1 MIKISK
7 INKFFNKGKPNEL
20 HVLNDIS
27 LELPESGMISI
38 FGKSGCGKTTLLNV
52 IGGLDSFANG
62 SVTVMDNSI
71 TKDTDMLR
79 NKYIGYI
86 FQNYNLNTEQTCF
99 ENVADALRLCGMTDK
114 AEIEK
119 RVMAALENVGMDKY
133 RSRTPD
139 TISGGQQQRIAIA
152 RAIVKNPHIILADE
166 PTGNLDETNTVMI
179 MDLLKAI
186 SKDRLVV
193 LVTHEANLVDFY
205 CDRVIELSDGK
216 LMNIKNNTNAN
227 GFTARNKNAIYLGEL
242 EKTEI
247 SDNNTEVEYYGKA
260 PEAPVKLKII
270 NNNGK
275 IYLKVDSES
284 VHIIDASSEISV
296 VDGVYKETSNTEA
309 HTAVDMTSLPPLEG
323 TVFGKLFSFASSVKS
338 GYKAN
343 FKNQKRGK
351 RLLRRCMMIF
361 ATVTVIMSA
370 VFGKSFEKYLD
381 VEKSYNHNV
390 FYVYSNDPSV
400 SEKLNSQ
407 EARNNGINYVQ
418 LMHSIPN
425 GDRRIRLQTD
435 FFETFTHY
443 SYDTFA
449 TNAVVLDT
457 SALNGEK
464 AVCGKAENIKDDEMI
479 LTTAVADAF
488 LETSQFGHI
497 TKYRDLIGLNSTSF
511 VINGKAVRVAGIVES
526 SETAVYLSPL
536 AMARYTMASSGIN
549 VRPGS
554 DYGYEIKDSETTTFI
569 INSDSDFPKKG
580 ESVKIGGNNF
590 VITDTVAI
598 YSSYEE
604 YLTQNGIEKKPIEEY
619 KDVIDPDFSYDPEVE
634 ESMTVQWHKYYYS
647 EFDNF
652 IKSYYSNN
660 KQDVLL
666 WLYFEKG
673 IEECKYLFS
682 NNEYY
687 YKIYAYEQKYGKTPT
702 DKELEFD
709 FESLPD
715 IKIKSEEYLWMY
727 EKEFYSSMREQYTVR
742 NNCYLVSDKDYL
754 TLAKKTGQTHP
765 SAALGGYGDKE
776 MYYEYTDEFG
786 DVYVSDVAIDTSEMY
801 STAYTVIHSTD
812 PDLTDSWIRSN
823 FSNIEVPYEYM
834 KAVITPSD
842 VFDENI
848 ESMKTSILTGLITMV
863 VVLALLSV
871 CMYFIMRSALMNR
884 IKEVGIYRAIG
895 VSKKNLT
902 YKFFIESLVLSS
914 LTVFIGYVLSS
925 VFILICLNL
934 SAVTSNVFYYPLWLA
949 LADFVILLGLCIV
962 CGIIP
967 ILLLLR
973 KTPAQI
979 LAQYDI

>member
-62 SVTVMDNSI
+62 NITVMDNSI

-86 FQNYNLNTEQTCF
+86 FQNYNLNTEQSCF

-119 RVMAALENVGMDKY
+119 RVIAALENVGMDKY
-133 RSRTPD
+133 KSRTPD
-139 TISGGQQQRIAIA
+139 TLSGGQQQRIAIA

-166 PTGNLDETNTVMI
+166 PTGNLDEANTVMI

-216 LMNIKNNTNAN
+216 LVSIKNNSNAN
-227 GFTARNKNAIYLGEL
+227 GFTARNKNAIYLGEF

-247 SDNNTEVEYYGKA
+247 SDNNTKVEYYGKA
-260 PEAPVKLKII
+260 PESPVKLQII

-275 IYLKVDSES
+275 IYLKVDSAN
-284 VHIIDASSEISV
+284 VHILDATSEISV
-296 VDGVYKETSNTEA
+296 IDGVYKESSNTEA
-309 HTAVDMTSLPPLEG
+309 HATVDMTSLPPVEG
-323 TVFGKLFSFASSVKS
+323 TVFGKLFSFRSSVKS

-343 FKNQKRGK
+343 FKNQKRSK

-370 VFGKSFEKYLD
+370 VFGKSIESFLD
-381 VEKSYNHNV
+381 IEKSYNHNV
-390 FYVYSNDPSV
+390 FYVYSNDSAV

-407 EARNNGINYVQ
+407 EARENGINYVQ
-418 LMHSIPN
+418 LMHSIPR
-425 GDRRIRLQTD
+425 GDKRIRLQTD

-443 SYDTFA
+443 SYNTFA

-464 AVCGKAENIKDDEMI
+464 TVCGNTENIKDDEMI

-497 TKYRDLIGLNSTSF
+497 TEYRDLVGLHSTSF
-511 VINGKAVRVAGIVES
+511 VISGKAVRVAGIVES
-526 SETAVYLSPL
+526 SETAVYLSPM

-549 VRPGS
+549 ARPGS
-554 DYGYEIKDSETTTFI
+554 DHGYEIKDSEATAFI
-569 INSDSDFPKKG
+569 VNSDVEFPKKG
-580 ESVKIGGNNF
+580 ETIKIGGNDF
-590 VITDTVAI
+590 VITDTSVVYA
-598 YSSYEE
+598 SYDE
-604 YLTQNGIEKKPIEEY
+604 YTKNLGIEKKPIEEY
-619 KDVIDPDFSYDPEVE
+619 KDVIDPDFSHDPKVD
-634 ESMTVQWHKYYYS
+634 ESMTVQWHKYYFS
-647 EFDNF
+647 EFDDF
-652 IKSYYSNN
+652 IESYYSKN
-660 KQDVLL
+660 KQDLLL
-666 WLYFEKG
+666 WLYFEKD

-682 NNEYY
+682 SNEYY

-702 DKELEFD
+702 DKELAAEF
-709 FESLPD
+709 EILPNMD
-715 IKIKSEEYLWMY
+715 VKREEYRWMY
-727 EKEFYSSMREQYTVR
+727 EKEFYSNIDQYAIHT
-742 NNCYLVSDKDYL
+742 NCYLVSDNDYIK
-754 TLAKKTGQTHP
+754 LAKKTGQTHP
-765 SAALGGYGDKE
+765 SATLGGYGDKE

-786 DVYVSDVAIDTSEMY
+786 NVYISDAMTDSSDMY
-801 STAYTVIHSTD
+801 SRTYTVVHSTD

-823 FSNIEVPYEYM
+823 FSNIEVPHEFM
-834 KAVITPSD
+834 EAVITPSD
-842 VFDENI
+842 VFDDNM
-848 ESMKTSILTGLITMV
+848 ESMKSSILSGLITMAV
-863 VVLALLSV
+863 ALVLLSV

-914 LTVFIGYVLSS
+914 LTVFIGYALSS
-925 VFILICLNL
+925 LFIFVCHSL
-934 SAVTSNVFYYPLWLA
+934 SAVSSSVFYYPLWLA
-949 LADFVILLGLCIV
+949 LADLVILLGLCVV